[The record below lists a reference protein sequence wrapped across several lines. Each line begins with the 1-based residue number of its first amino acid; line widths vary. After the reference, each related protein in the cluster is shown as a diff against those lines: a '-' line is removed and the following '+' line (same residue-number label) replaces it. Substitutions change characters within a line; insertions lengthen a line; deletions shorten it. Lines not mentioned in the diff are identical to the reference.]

1 VKTEAKIEPR
11 NERLERI
18 AEAEEARKR
27 AALKLLQENHEEENM
42 PTDDISKAFD
52 RVFSYSGN
60 KTIVEMSGIDAV
72 VNDAGQ
78 KLAEEKKN
86 KK

>member
-1 VKTEAKIEPR
+1 
-11 NERLERI
+11 
-18 AEAEEARKR
+18 
-27 AALKLLQENHEEENM
+27 M